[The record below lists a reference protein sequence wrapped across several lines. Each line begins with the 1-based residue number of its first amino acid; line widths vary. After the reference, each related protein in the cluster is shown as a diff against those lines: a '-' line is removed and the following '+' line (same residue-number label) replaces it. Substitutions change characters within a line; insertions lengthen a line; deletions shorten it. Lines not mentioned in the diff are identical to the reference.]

1 MVTLKEK
8 LKKWKESRTV
18 LQKTG
23 DIMFW
28 VLLVLLILPGPR
40 KIIGTGVNRVI
51 LQVKNPS
58 INSEDKQITLTDQDY
73 NWLVGTSKIESVYLS
88 DLRGEVIFLNFWA
101 TWCSPCVAELPEI
114 QRVYDKYG
122 HEVTFLLIAN
132 QKPEVVETFMEKHG
146 YDFPVLY
153 PEPSTPEVFQSASI
167 PTTFIISRDGKI
179 VTKKT
184 GAVNWDSKAT
194 DRIFEQLLN

>member
-1 MVTLKEK
+1 MATLKEK

-40 KIIGTGVNRVI
+40 KIIGTNVNRV
-51 LQVKNPS
+51 LLHVKNPS
-58 INSEDKQITLTDQDY
+58 IKSEEKQITLTDQDY
-73 NWLVGTSKIESVYLS
+73 NWVVGTSKAESVYLN

-101 TWCSPCVAELPEI
+101 TWCPPCVAELPEI
-114 QRVYDKYG
+114 QKVYEKYG
-122 HEVTFLLIAN
+122 HEVAFLLIAN

-146 YDFPVLY
+146 YNFPVLY
-153 PEPSTPEVFQSASI
+153 PGPSAPEVFQSASI

-194 DRIFEQLLN
+194 DRMFEKLLR